1 MSSSQ
6 ILFGNAINLDR
17 SLFLPPVERPAQG
30 HPLPAHMS
38 KMLKFQDEVMEKS
51 RTILKE
57 SDSKHTAT
65 ASTKVFT
72 TFLPGTCVLAK
83 YRNSSDLYPAPTR
96 LHTYWK
102 GPLKVISN
110 NFSEY
115 LLLDLV
121 KHKQKSYH
129 VTDLKSFIFDPLK
142 IDSLDIA
149 GRDYLEFFIEKI
161 IAMSGNN
168 KKLST
173 LDFHVK
179 WLGYDD
185 TFNLWLPW
193 KDLRSTEILHSYLR
207 QNKLGYLVPKQFIN
221 PTV

>member
-30 HPLPAHMS
+30 RPLSAHMS
-38 KMLKFQDEVMEKS
+38 KTLKFQDEVMERARK
-51 RTILKE
+51 ILQE

-65 ASTKVFT
+65 ASNKILT
-72 TFLPGTCVLAK
+72 TFLPGTYVPVK
-83 YRNSSDLYPAPTR
+83 YCNSSNLYPAPSR

-110 NFSEY
+110 VLSEY
-115 LLLDLV
+115 LLLDLITD
-121 KHKQKSYH
+121 KQKPYH
-129 VTDLKSFIFDPLK
+129 VSDLKTFVFDTLNVDP
-142 IDSLDIA
+142 LDIA
-149 GRDYLEFFIEKI
+149 RRDYLEFFIGKI
-161 IAMSGNN
+161 LQMSGDV
-168 KKLST
+168 KKVST

-193 KDLRSTEILHSYLR
+193 KDLRETEIFHSYLR
-207 QNKLGYLVPKQFIN
+207 GNNLGYLMPKKFIN